1 MIAILQLLDGLSK
14 CVTHHSDFSSFD
26 SGLSSILDELVNLE
40 TLLRASLEVIS
51 RTPKAKENTAR
62 VEGSNEGYQ
71 GEEGEEGDV
80 GADIWQAIKERHLG
94 YWRDAWGQVVAMR
107 MAIEERLDL
116 KTLFL
121 RVQNSSHEFR
131 SSSRFKA
138 VIQHMSSFENQF
150 RRYQEH
156 GILDYFFDK
165 VYYFDLLHELLPFRN
180 DACHLRNYLQ
190 RVLCEYSK
198 KYHEKGEK
206 SESPFK
212 FLERL
217 GDLEIQWD
225 RFPEVK
231 EHIEYSRRVH
241 EFHQFNYEIIP
252 ILVEVIT
259 LEYLIQNHRIS
270 HRYPLIVGNESWLN
284 VHKAPWS
291 SPIDLQFEEVNPR
304 QRHMMTKEI
313 NFLNEMKAELVFD
326 SAGVRIT
333 QFEIYNASRDIVYS
347 LSIDT
352 RSIRST
358 LVPLLFQNFK
368 NFFGYRSNSLVLN
381 IHEAIESSVCVRID
395 MTDKQIQAETLSLSR
410 ELLAY
415 LSEQNP
421 LAYCLHQDETSGFI
435 ILTTLRQSGDTGIL
449 SGAVVGVFENT
460 LTLKT
465 RLPTNYHLHKDF
477 GGSGGHRFAYSP
489 LGLLAYSELDR
500 AFMNIKG
507 IRVFGCEVG
516 PALQVIDSFWVEDF
530 TVLVHVEADR
540 AQELVKV
547 TFSSVLEYTTDQ
559 IDLIYY
565 FTRHLREDLTLKIA
579 LDKQPGKDKTLYLD
593 LVNSFGDV
601 EYRATLGTMD
611 ILINTNKRLLEERQ
625 STIPR
630 MTIIDLGAMFEKVDE
645 TFLRRDEGIL
655 DVDEQMEEQ

>member
-1 MIAILQLLDGLSK
+1 MALIAILNLFHGLSK
-14 CVTHHSDFSSFD
+14 CVEHRCDFPQFD
-26 SGLSSILDELVNLE
+26 SDLSSILEELLNLE
-40 TLLRASLEVIS
+40 TLLRTSLEEIS
-51 RTPKAKENTAR
+51 RTRKAKEDTAR
-62 VEGSNEGYQ
+62 VESSTEGY
-71 GEEGEEGDV
+71 EGEMSDV
-80 GADIWQAIKERHLG
+80 RQAIRERHLG

-107 MAIEERLDL
+107 MAIEDRLDL

-121 RVQNSSHEFR
+121 RVQNSSSEFR

-165 VYYFDLLHELLPFRN
+165 VYYVDLLHELLPFKN

-212 FLERL
+212 FLERF

-259 LEYLIQNHRIS
+259 VEYLIQNHRINQ
-270 HRYPLIVGNESWLN
+270 RYPLIVGNESWLN

-291 SPIDLQFEEVNPR
+291 SQIDLHFEEVNPR
-304 QRHMMTKEI
+304 QRHMITKEI
-313 NFLNEMKAELVFD
+313 NFLNDMKAELVYD
-326 SAGVRIT
+326 SPGVRIIH
-333 QFEIYNASRDIVYS
+333 FELYNASRDIVYS

-352 RSIRST
+352 RGIRST

-368 NFFGYRSNSLVLN
+368 NAFGNRTNSLVLH
-381 IHEAIESSVCVRID
+381 IHETIESSVCYRID
-395 MTDKQIQAETLSLSR
+395 MTDKTTNRIQAEPLSLSR

-415 LSEQNP
+415 IAEQNP
-421 LAYCLHQDETSGFI
+421 LAYCLHLDETSGFI
-435 ILTTLRQSGDTGIL
+435 ILTTFRQLGDTGIL

-465 RLPTNYHLHKDF
+465 RLPTDYHLHKDF
-477 GGSGGHRFAYSP
+477 GGSGDLRLVHCP
-489 LGLLAYSELDR
+489 VGLLAHSELDR

-507 IRVFGCEVG
+507 IRVFGCDVG
-516 PALQVIDSFWVEDF
+516 PAPQAIDSFWIEDW
-530 TVLVHVEADR
+530 TVLVHVECDR
-540 AQELVKV
+540 AQELVEV
-547 TFSSVLEYTTDQ
+547 TLSSVFEYTTDQ
-559 IDLIYY
+559 IDLTYY
-565 FTRHLREDLTLKIA
+565 FTRHMKEDLTLKIA
-579 LDKQPGKDKTLYLD
+579 FDKQPGKDKNLYLD
-593 LVNSFGDV
+593 IVNSFGDV
-601 EYRATLGTMD
+601 EYRANLGTMG
-611 ILINTNKRLLEERQ
+611 ILIDTNKRLLKERQ
-625 STIPR
+625 STIPS
-630 MTIIDLGAMFEKVDE
+630 MTTIDLGAMFEKVDE